1 MQTLFLKVN
10 NLLKKHVLLIVGRIN
25 PDVVLKYLVK
35 TLNKRLMASTACP
48 NRSLDSI
55 KPYPSTQSH
64 LDFNAYD
71 QIRLL
76 YQNYYNKGWVAVRRT
91 QLPLGMI

>member
-1 MQTLFLKVN
+1 
-10 NLLKKHVLLIVGRIN
+10 
-25 PDVVLKYLVK
+25 
-35 TLNKRLMASTACP
+35 MASTACP

-76 YQNYYNKGWVAVRRT
+76 YQNYYKKGWVAVRRT
-91 QLPLGMI
+91 QLP